1 MYDPLP
7 GPTGFAVTGS
17 TPNDGATGVLRGA
30 PVIVNFND
38 YPDPAT
44 TIAPAVVLRS
54 TGGASPVEI
63 AADARVDLI
72 DRTLIV
78 VPQAELAA
86 GTNYQLT
93 LTTAVASLRQ
103 RQLGNDVTISFTT
116 GQTGGGGLP
125 PPPQLTLAN
134 DIQPIWDDPTDG
146 CVRPGCHDAAGA
158 SAGLVLEAGRAAG
171 DLIGVLAAEVDLDR
185 VRAGDPA
192 SSYLLRKVLGTP
204 DIVGGRMPIGRVLPA
219 DEIRRISDWI
229 LGGARP

>member
-17 TPNDGATGVLRGA
+17 TPADGTSGVLRGA

-38 YPDPAT
+38 FPDPAT
-44 TIAPAVVLRS
+44 TTAPAVVLRS
-54 TGGASPVEI
+54 TGGSGPVEI

-72 DRTLIV
+72 DKTLIV
-78 VPQAELAA
+78 VPRAELDES
-86 GTNYQLT
+86 TSYQLA
-93 LTTAVASLRQ
+93 LTTAVASLGQ
-103 RQLGNDVTISFTT
+103 RQLSSDVTISFTT

-125 PPPQLTLAN
+125 PPPQLTLSQ

-146 CVRPGCHDAAGA
+146 CVRPGCHDASSA
-158 SAGLVLEAGRAAG
+158 SAGLVLDAANAAG
-171 DLIGVLAAEVDLDR
+171 DLIGRPAAEVELDR
-185 VRAGDPA
+185 VRPGDPA

-204 DIVGGRMPIGRVLPA
+204 DIVGGRMPIGRVLPP

-229 LGGARP
+229 LGGAQL